1 MERMKQMKKTPR
13 KEVMERSA
21 AAGWKGVAR
30 PLGFAL
36 GLAIA
41 LGLAHTTAAAGT
53 VRLKDGSVIHGV
65 IVSQKDSLII
75 IQSKSMGL
83 VAVKSEEVT
92 WIGSADSETAAIA
105 SATGASPAGSSQAG
119 TASAHAEN
127 GAPNP
132 IRDPADQ
139 ALFFMPTAFL
149 PPAKAISFRDFEL
162 FFLTLGFSPTAMTS
176 LSAGFLF
183 PISPDFQLLTAGIKQ
198 RVWEAPDGRLA
209 LALTGNFTKPIG
221 NLEFGS
227 TFLLNSNLVGGYR
240 SETGSGV
247 HLAMGYLGART
258 VDEDY
263 DGDESYE
270 WNGSF
275 AFALG
280 GEARIGPHAK
290 FIGEFLSALPV
301 GTGADVDGGLL
312 TVGVRIHGERISADI
327 AGTRPI
333 TESDLGSLL
342 LWPLLVVSY
351 RY

>member
-1 MERMKQMKKTPR
+1 MVSMERMKRMKKIPR
-13 KEVMERSA
+13 MEIMECA
-21 AAGWKGVAR
+21 TAGGWKNIAR
-30 PLGFAL
+30 PRRFAM

-41 LGLAHTTAAAGT
+41 LGMAITAAAAGT
-53 VRLKDGSVIHGV
+53 VRLKDGSVIHGD
-65 IVSQKDSLII
+65 IVSQKDSLVI

-92 WIGSADSETAAIA
+92 WIGAAESETAAMA
-105 SATGASPAGSSQAG
+105 SATGAAQAG
-119 TASAHAEN
+119 TAPALAED
-127 GAPNP
+127 GASNP
-132 IRDPADQ
+132 ARDPADQ

-162 FFLTLGFSPTAMTS
+162 FFLTLGYSPTAMTS

-198 RVWEAPDGRLA
+198 RVWEAPDGHLA

-221 NLEFGS
+221 DLEFGS

-240 SETGSGV
+240 NETGSGV

-258 VDEDY
+258 VDEDFQ
-263 DGDESYE
+263 GDESYD

-290 FIGEFLSALPV
+290 FIGEFLSALPFGA
-301 GTGADVDGGLL
+301 GTDVDGGLL
-312 TVGVRIHGERISADI
+312 TVGVRIHGDRISADI

-333 TESDLGSLL
+333 TDSDLGSLL